1 MFARED
7 KVSQIRLTAVQY
19 GILALFLLL
28 LFGFWRLQIMANKR
42 YEELAQQNRIKEVPI
57 LAPRGKLLD
66 REGRII
72 VDNYPSFSAL
82 LLRNQGKIPEANL
95 EAIAAG
101 LHLEPAEL
109 KLRVKR
115 MAWKPGYEPIFLKY
129 DITPDELAFI
139 ESHRNEF
146 PELDTITVHRRLYP
160 KNGFMAHLIGY
171 VGEVS
176 DDMLNTPRFEVYSPG
191 DVVGISGVEA
201 EYNDMLMGQNGSR
214 RVLVNSKGKEVGEL
228 SEKPATAGKPLK
240 LTIDLDMQIAAEEAI
255 GDKTGAII
263 AMDPNTGEI
272 LAMVSRPTFD
282 PNAFAVRIT
291 GKEWNDLITDP
302 AKPLLNKAIQAQL
315 APGSTFKII
324 MSVAGWQENI
334 AQTLQVHCAG
344 GANFYGRRFGCWVKG
359 GHGGGVDL
367 TKAIYQSCDV
377 FFYTLAEKLGID
389 RIAKYATALGLGQK
403 TGIDLPNEV
412 SGVMPSEEWKIKN
425 FKQKWFAGETIS
437 VGIGQGAVATT
448 PVQLLRAI
456 SAISMDGKVVVPHV
470 ANPTELP
477 QHYLEVNHYND
488 VRNVSIDPNG
498 WNVITDAMGRVLLPE
513 GTAPSAHIPGLD
525 IAGKTGS
532 AQTVSLETR
541 AKHSNNDA
549 FAQNGWFVGF
559 TPRRNPDIVVAVL
572 FEGGEHGRLAARL
585 ATQVIKA
592 YVDKQHKRQLQQQN
606 VAQGQSAVPAS
617 TNPPAPEIKPA
628 AEKSAEMGGVWT
640 DPNEDRV
647 QGGKFQVPVDKA
659 AKESVKAAPGL
670 ENGEPSVT
678 KPVSGKKMVTPVA
691 TETEKQSRQDVGG
704 TPALP
709 KQPVAPVKKKPVQN
723 AAEPAATPTG
733 RER

>member
-19 GILALFLLL
+19 GILALLLLL
-28 LFGFWRLQIMANKR
+28 LFGFWRLQIMRSN
-42 YEELAQQNRIKEVPI
+42 YYDSLAQQNRVKEVPI

-82 LLRNQGKIPEANL
+82 LLRSQGKIPEANL

-101 LHLEPAEL
+101 LHLDPAEL

-115 MAWKPGYEPIFLKY
+115 MAYKPGYEPIFLKF

-160 KNGFMAHLIGY
+160 RNGFMAHLIGY

-201 EYNDMLMGQNGSR
+201 EYNDILMGQNGSR

-228 SEKPATAGKPLK
+228 SEKTATPGKPLK

-263 AMDPNTGEI
+263 AMDPKTGEI

-282 PNAFAVRIT
+282 PNAFAVRIS

-302 AKPLLNKAIQAQL
+302 SKPLLNKAIQAQL

-334 AQTLQVHCAG
+334 AQTLQVHCSG

-389 RIAKYATALGLGQK
+389 RISKYATMLGLGQK

-425 FKQKWFAGETIS
+425 YKQKWFAGETIS

-448 PVQLLRAI
+448 PVQLMRAI
-456 SAISMDGKVVVPHV
+456 SAISTDGRLVVPHV
-470 ANPTELP
+470 ANPTDLP

-488 VRNVSIDPNG
+488 IKNVSIDSTG
-498 WNVITDAMGRVLLPE
+498 WNTITDAMSRVLLPE
-513 GTAPSAHIPGLD
+513 GTAPSAHIPGID

-532 AQTVSLETR
+532 AQTVSLATR
-541 AKHSNNDA
+541 AKHNNNDA

-592 YVDKQHKRQLQQQN
+592 YVDKQHKRQLEQQN
-606 VAQGQSAVPAS
+606 VAQGQTLAPTS
-617 TNPPAPEIKPA
+617 TTAPAPEVKPA
-628 AEKSAEMGGVWT
+628 APKTAEVGGVWT
-640 DPNEDRV
+640 DPNDEHM
-647 QGGKFQVPVDKA
+647 QAGKFQVPVDQAGKPG
-659 AKESVKAAPGL
+659 VKAAPGM
-670 ENGEPSVT
+670 EEKRADESPSPT
-678 KPVSGKKMVTPVA
+678 KTVP
-691 TETEKQSRQDVGG
+691 G
-704 TPALP
+704 TPLP
-709 KQPVAPVKKKPVQN
+709 KKKPVQD

-733 RER
+733 RQR